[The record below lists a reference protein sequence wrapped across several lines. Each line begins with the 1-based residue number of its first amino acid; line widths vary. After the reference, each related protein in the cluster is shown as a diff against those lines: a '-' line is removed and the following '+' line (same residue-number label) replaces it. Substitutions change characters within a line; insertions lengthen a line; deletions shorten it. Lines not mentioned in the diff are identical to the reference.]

1 MAFNSKEFMK
11 QPFDARTED
20 VRVVELASWFAEGDE
35 PVFKVRGLTFE
46 ELNKADNAADNSKAM
61 LNLVATLQTKDGT
74 AIADGIKD
82 AFGIGKDTPAN
93 MIKRI
98 NHMVMGSVDPK
109 IDEELAVKLAST
121 YPIEFTIISNK
132 IIELTGKGFMPG
144 KLKGSTRS
152 QTQKPA

>member
-1 MAFNSKEFMK
+1 MGFNAKGFMN

-20 VRVVELASWFAEGDE
+20 VIVAELASWFDKDE
-35 PVFKVRGLTFE
+35 KPVFTVRGLTFE

-61 LNLVATLQTKDGT
+61 LNLVATLQTKDGA
-74 AIADGIKD
+74 AIAEGVKD

-98 NHMVMGSVDPK
+98 NHLVMGSVSPT

-121 YPIEFTIISNK
+121 YPIEFTQISNK

-144 KLKGSTRS
+144 KPKGSTRS
-152 QTQKPA
+152 RTQKPA

>member
-11 QPFDARTED
+11 QSFNSRTED

-93 MIKRI
+93 MVKRI
-98 NHMVMGSVDPK
+98 NHMVMGSVDPE
-109 IDEELAVKLAST
+109 IDEEFAVKLAST
-121 YPIEFTIISNK
+121 FPIEFTLISNK

-144 KLKGSTRS
+144 KPKGSTRS
-152 QTQKPA
+152 RTPKQA